1 MKVLHF
7 PLTKLTVG
15 FIFGLLLAH
24 FYVFWPTII
33 GISLTVLLLLLCSI
47 NKFFKGKQQTTF
59 FGLVSL
65 MIMILIGIFTTLI
78 HNDSFDPTH
87 YSHNKTAFAKPTLF
101 TLTVREKLKNSPF
114 ASRYLA
120 QIKEIQ
126 NQRQNGSIILNI
138 ATDSLPITVPIGSK
152 LKINGILIANKTAR
166 NPNQFDYGKYL
177 LNKQIYAQ
185 LYSNPEDI
193 SISTSNEKDIWYY
206 TARFRENIISN
217 LKVNQFSNRE
227 LQVAIALILG
237 QQQEIDPAIIRDY
250 QHAGAVHILSVSGLH
265 IGFIML
271 FMTFLLRPIPN
282 NKRGSALKLVIILLS
297 LWLFGILA
305 GLAPSVVRSV
315 TMFSFVAIGNHLGR
329 NTSIY
334 HTLIAS
340 IFIILLF
347 EPSFLFDVGFQ
358 LSYVA
363 LFFIVWLQP
372 LLATLWSPKY
382 KVVRYFWD
390 ILTVSFAAQIGTL
403 PLSIYYFHQFPGLFF
418 ITNLI
423 IIPLLSFIMAIGII
437 VMSWAAFTEVPR
449 TLSQILEWGIW
460 SINWIISKIASVEQ
474 FILKD
479 IPLHFYLLLCGYCI
493 IVTVVLWFKKPSF
506 YKLLAVMVSI
516 IVTQSTYLVLKNQF
530 EKQAEMIV
538 FNTQKNTLIS
548 KRYGNIIFAYSKS
561 DVKNNSSLNTLKSY
575 EQANFSKIN
584 SVQPLKNV
592 LFYKGKKIFILD
604 SSAVWSPKVKP
615 DILLLT
621 QSTKVNLDR
630 VLIQLHPKIVIADG
644 SNYKKARWKWEQ
656 SCQKKNIPFH
666 ATAEK
671 GYFKL
676 N

>member
-24 FYVFWPTII
+24 LYVFSPTII
-33 GISLTVLLLLLCSI
+33 GISLTVLLLLLCCI
-47 NKFFKGKQQTTF
+47 NIFFKGKQQPTF

-65 MIMILIGIFTTLI
+65 LIMILIGVFTTII
-78 HNDSFDPTH
+78 HDDSFDSKH
-87 YSHNKTAFAKPTLF
+87 YSHNKSAFAKPTLI
-101 TLTVREKLKNSPF
+101 TLTVREKLKNSSF
-114 ASRYLA
+114 ASRYVA
-120 QIKEIQ
+120 QITQIK

-152 LKINGILIANKTAR
+152 LKVNGILIANKTAT

-185 LYSNPEDI
+185 LYSSPEDL
-193 SISTSNEKDIWYY
+193 SISTSYEKDIWYY
-206 TARFRENIISN
+206 TARFRENIITN
-217 LKVNQFSNRE
+217 LKANQFSNRE

-250 QHAGAVHILSVSGLH
+250 QYAGAVHILSVSGLH

-282 NKRGSALKLVIILLS
+282 TKRGSTLKLVIILMS

-315 TMFSFVAIGNHLGR
+315 TMFSFVAIGNHLDR

-382 KVVRYFWD
+382 KVVHYFWD

-423 IIPLLSFIMAIGII
+423 IIPLLLFIMAIGVI
-437 VMSWAAFTEVPR
+437 VMSWAAFSEVPR
-449 TLSQILEWGIW
+449 ALSQILEWCIW
-460 SINWIISKIASVEQ
+460 IINWIISKIASIEQ

-479 IPLHFYLLLCGYCI
+479 IPLHFYLLLCYYCI
-493 IVTVVLWFKKPSF
+493 IITVVLWCKKQSF
-506 YKLLAVMVSI
+506 YKLLAVLVSI

-530 EKQAEMIV
+530 EQQAEMIV

-548 KRYGNIIFAYSKS
+548 KRNGNVILAYSKS
-561 DVKNNSSLNTLKSY
+561 DLKNNSPLNALKSY
-575 EQANFSKIN
+575 ELANFSKIN
-584 SVQPLKNV
+584 SVKPLKNV
-592 LFYKGKKIFILD
+592 LFYKGKKILILD
-604 SSAVWSPKVKP
+604 SSAVWSPKIKP

-621 QSTKVNLDR
+621 QSAKLNLDR
-630 VLIQLHPKIVIADG
+630 VLMQLHPKIVIADG

-656 SCQKKNIPFH
+656 SCRKQNIPFH